1 MLRISIRHFKV
12 NIVKFFNMKRLIFS
26 FLIVLLGSFLYAAEP
41 DSVFVNSNPINKD
54 SCTCKGIK
62 LYGKVKIVSS
72 GADLKVKVVDNWQDI
87 SVKVVDNW
95 ADECGEWKF
104 VDNWPDFTIQFVDNW
119 EDLMVRF
126 VDNWPGMR

>member
-1 MLRISIRHFKV
+1 
-12 NIVKFFNMKRLIFS
+12 MKRLIFS

-41 DSVFVNSNPINKD
+41 DSVFASTNPINKD

-119 EDLMVRF
+119 EDLKVRF